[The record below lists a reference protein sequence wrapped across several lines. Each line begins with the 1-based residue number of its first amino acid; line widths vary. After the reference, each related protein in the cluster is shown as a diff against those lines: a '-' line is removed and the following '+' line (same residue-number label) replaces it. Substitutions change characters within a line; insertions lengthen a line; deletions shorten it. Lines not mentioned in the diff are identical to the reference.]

1 MRPMRCVFVVQRW
14 LRVTLAWRPSQTR
27 STRFAPTFFP
37 WYSHARM
44 DRSINTEK
52 RTRDVVVIG
61 ASAGG
66 IEAVI
71 EVLSQLPADLP
82 ATIGVV
88 IHRGARSTSDWSA
101 MLGSKTRLRVVEPA
115 DGDYL
120 AHGVV
125 YVAPSDFHLIFAGG
139 KSHLEHGRKINYT
152 RPAVDPLFISA
163 ALEYK
168 SRVVGVVLTGGGQD
182 GLRGLIAIK
191 AAGGISLAQK
201 PTEAQHASM
210 PTHAIIGDH
219 VDAVLSLD
227 EIGATLALLAN
238 GSVVQVHA

>member
-1 MRPMRCVFVVQRW
+1 MVALPDAPGVVRPY
-14 LRVTLAWRPSQTR
+14 L
-27 STRFAPTFFP
+27 FP
-37 WYSHARM
+37 WYNTPRM

-52 RTRDVVVIG
+52 QPRDVIVIG

-66 IEAVI
+66 IEAII
-71 EVLSQLPADLP
+71 EVLSKLPADLP

-88 IHRGARSTSDWSA
+88 IHRGSRSITDWSA
-101 MLGSKTRLRVVEPA
+101 MLGRKTRLRVVEPA
-115 DGDYL
+115 DGDHL

-125 YVAPSDFHLIFAGG
+125 YVAPADFHMIFAGG
-139 KSHLEHGRKINYT
+139 KSRLEHGRKINYT
-152 RPAVDPLFISA
+152 RPAVDPLFMSA

-182 GLRGLIAIK
+182 GLQGLISIK

-201 PTEAQHASM
+201 PTEAQDASM
-210 PTHAIIGDH
+210 PRHAISSSH

-227 EIGATLALLAN
+227 EIGAALVLLAN
-238 GSVVQVHA
+238 GKAVRVPA

>member
-1 MRPMRCVFVVQRW
+1 
-14 LRVTLAWRPSQTR
+14 
-27 STRFAPTFFP
+27 
-37 WYSHARM
+37 M

-52 RTRDVVVIG
+52 QTRNVIVIG

-66 IEAVI
+66 IEATT

-88 IHRGARSTSDWSA
+88 IHRGARSALDWSV
-101 MLGSKTRLRVVEPA
+101 MLGRKTRLRVVEPA
-115 DGDYL
+115 DGDHL

-139 KSHLEHGRKINYT
+139 KSHLEHGEKIHHT
-152 RPAVDPLFISA
+152 RPAVDPLFMSA

-168 SRVVGVVLTGGGQD
+168 SRVVGVVLTGGGHD
-182 GLRGLIAIK
+182 GLQGLIDIK

-201 PTEAQHASM
+201 PTEAQQASM
-210 PTHAIIGDH
+210 PTQAIIGNH

-227 EIGATLALLAN
+227 EIGAALALLAN
-238 GSVVQVHA
+238 GEAVRVHA

>member
-1 MRPMRCVFVVQRW
+1 
-14 LRVTLAWRPSQTR
+14 
-27 STRFAPTFFP
+27 
-37 WYSHARM
+37 M

-52 RTRDVVVIG
+52 QARNVIVIG

-71 EVLSQLPADLP
+71 EVLSKLPADLP

-101 MLGSKTRLRVVEPA
+101 MLGSKTALRVVEPA
-115 DGDYL
+115 DGDHL

-125 YVAPSDFHLIFAGG
+125 YVAPADFHLTFAGG
-139 KSHLEHGRKINYT
+139 KSHLEHGRKIHYT
-152 RPAVDPLFISA
+152 RPAVDPLFMSA

-182 GLRGLIAIK
+182 GVQGLIDIK

-210 PTHAIIGDH
+210 PTYAIVGDH

-227 EIGATLALLAN
+227 EIGAALALLAN
-238 GSVVQVHA
+238 GEAVRVQA